1 MAEDLQAPRGFR
13 FAAVEAGI
21 RKQGGNDLALIVS
34 DAPASAAGTFTSNRA
49 VAAPVTL
56 SRKNLRASRGRA
68 WVIVANAGNANC
80 ATPNGMKVAEAT
92 AAAAAKL
99 AAVKP
104 TEVLVASTGV
114 IGVPMDIETIPN
126 ALQVAFHQLDE
137 SRWSD
142 AASAILTTDTRP
154 KIARRQVGAA
164 KVLGFAKGSGMI
176 HPRMFGPSGSNGA
189 HATPHA
195 TMLAFIVTDARIAPP
210 ALQKITDA
218 AVSRTFNRISVD
230 GDTSTND
237 TVFIL
242 ANGAAGTVAEPRIAR
257 AIEEVMLDLAKAIAA
272 DGEGAR
278 RLVRIEVS
286 GARNEAEADTVARA
300 IGNSPLVKTAM
311 SGGDPNWGRILSAA
325 GASGA
330 PIDPAKIA
338 ILLQGVPVC
347 KRGGA
352 VEFNESA
359 LGYALGASRE
369 VRVDMSLG
377 RGKGKA
383 VFWTCDLTEGY
394 IRINASYRT

>member
-1 MAEDLQAPRGFR
+1 MSDELQAPRGFR

-34 DAPASAAGTFTSNRA
+34 DAPASAAGTFTNNRA

-56 SRKNLRASRGRA
+56 SRKNLKASRGRA

-104 TEVLVASTGV
+104 SEVLVASTGV
-114 IGVPMDIETIPN
+114 IGVPMEVDTIPS
-126 ALQVAFHQLDE
+126 ALQIAFHQLDE
-137 SRWSD
+137 AKWSD

-154 KIARRQVGAA
+154 KIARRQVGPV

-176 HPRMFGPSGSNGA
+176 HPRMTGPNGA
-189 HATPHA
+189 PAPHA

-210 ALQKITDA
+210 ALQKITGG

-242 ANGAAGTVAEPRIAR
+242 ANGAAGTVAEPRIAK
-257 AIEEVMLDLAKAIAA
+257 AIEEVMLDLAKAIVG
-272 DGEGAR
+272 DGEGAK
-278 RLVRIEVS
+278 RLVRIEVT

-300 IGNSPLVKTAM
+300 VGNSPLVKTAM

-330 PIDPAKIA
+330 PIDPGKVA

-352 VEFNESA
+352 VDFNESA